1 MTKPKKHHFVPQMLL
16 EGFTDELGWLHWCR
30 QDGEDRK
37 VRPTRPEAI
46 FHQNHLYS
54 IISKDGE
61 KDASIELGLSKLES
75 DAGPV
80 IQKILTSVRTGQVP
94 DLSLDEKRIWYL
106 FFSMQ
111 WRRSPELQKAVASE
125 GDIIAMYDE
134 ALAELRKAAPHRR
147 DEIDALDNE
156 AARRRT
162 VRNVRAESV
171 AAFGSEVLPVL
182 EQRGIAAVRITK
194 SSKSFIVGSRPVVK
208 LTNPGQTDLRD
219 PAVEMWLPV
228 ASDVAIGVGDGK
240 GGIVYAQVDD
250 DRQIRHINVAIAMQS
265 AIIAG
270 RSPELIASLANRR

>member
-1 MTKPKKHHFVPQMLL
+1 MLL
-16 EGFTDELGWLHWCR
+16 EGFTDEQGWLHWCR

-46 FHQNHLYS
+46 FHKNHLYS
-54 IISKDGE
+54 IISADGE

-80 IQKILTSVRTGQVP
+80 IQKVLASARTGQVP
-94 DLSLDEKRIWYL
+94 ELGLDEKRIWYL

-125 GDIIAMYDE
+125 GDIIAMYDD

-171 AAFGSEVLPVL
+171 AVFGSEVLPVL
-182 EQRGIAAVRITK
+182 EQRGIAVVRITK

-265 AIIAG
+265 TIIAG